1 MSDRFSAPMGGTAP
15 TASPAAATASG
26 PAATALAAIAHDPA
40 APASGTSAPDRDPP
54 ASDPPARGGPPFA
67 RLRVL
72 WSFARPHKGRLAL
85 GLVLAL
91 LGSAMELAT
100 PMATKAVLDTLSG
113 DVQLAWPITVLLALL
128 AVGAFV
134 GLWQTILLGT
144 VAERIVLDAR
154 ESVVR
159 RYFRAALLPL
169 SGRST
174 GELATRVTSDTV
186 LLREAASSS
195 VVGLINGAVLLVGT
209 LVLMGTLDLVLL
221 GVTAGAVV
229 VIAVVFLL
237 LMPGIATEQE
247 KAQEALGRMGGALEG
262 ALRAL
267 RTVKAARAEERMAD
281 RVVVHARTA
290 AAHGTSAV
298 RREAVAWTVAFAG
311 IQLAVIGILGFGAW
325 RVSAGH
331 LEVSSL
337 IAFLL
342 YMFTLMGPVTELST
356 HMTALQSGIAAAARI
371 REVEAIPLETAPTA
385 PTAPTGHPTTPPGE
399 KFPAPRADRPV
410 LELRAVTARYA
421 PGTEPAVRSLDL
433 AVPARGHTAVVGPSG
448 AGKTTL
454 FSLLLRFLDA
464 EHGELRLDG
473 TPYTELSAAEVRA
486 RFAYVEQDTPLIPG
500 TLRENLLLGH
510 PDAAE
515 DDLYRVL
522 DEVRLGDHA
531 RALPG
536 GLDTEL
542 SATSLSG
549 GQRQRVALARALLRA
564 PDVLLLDEAT
574 AQIDALTEAAVTE
587 YVRAHADRAAVI
599 SIAHRLSTV
608 INADRIV
615 VMEEGR
621 VRAVGTHQ
629 ELLRADRLYRDLVDA
644 LHMSGV
650 PGDPGTR
657 TPSPSPSVE
666 AEVEYAGATG
676 EQREQ
681 RE

>member
-1 MSDRFSAPMGGTAP
+1 MSDRFSAPVGGPTP
-15 TASPAAATASG
+15 TASPTTA
-26 PAATALAAIAHDPA
+26 PAPA

-54 ASDPPARGGPPFA
+54 APDPPARGGPAFV
-67 RLRVL
+67 RLRML

-113 DVQLAWPITVLLALL
+113 DVRLAWPITVLLALL

-134 GLWQTILLGT
+134 GLWQAILLGT

-221 GVTAGAVV
+221 GVTVGAVV

-385 PTAPTGHPTTPPGE
+385 PAGHPAPPPG
-399 KFPAPRADRPV
+399 KTFPAPRADRPV

-531 RALPG
+531 RALPE

-615 VMEEGR
+615 VMEEGK

-629 ELLRADRLYRDLVDA
+629 ELLRADRLYRDLVEA

-657 TPSPSPSVE
+657 TPSPSVE
-666 AEVEYAGATG
+666 AGAEVEYAGAAG
-676 EQREQ
+676 EQRE
-681 RE
+681 

>member
-1 MSDRFSAPMGGTAP
+1 MSDLFSEPVGGPTPTTSPATAP
-15 TASPAAATASG
+15 G
-26 PAATALAAIAHDPA
+26 HA

-54 ASDPPARGGPPFA
+54 ASDPPARGGPAFV

-113 DVQLAWPITVLLALL
+113 DVRLAWPITVLLALL

-134 GLWQTILLGT
+134 GLWQAILLGT

-221 GVTAGAVV
+221 GVTVGAVV

-385 PTAPTGHPTTPPGE
+385 PAGHPTTPPG
-399 KFPAPRADRPV
+399 KTFPAPRADRPV

-531 RALPG
+531 RALPE

-608 INADRIV
+608 ISADRIV
-615 VMEEGR
+615 VMEDGR

-629 ELLRADRLYRDLVDA
+629 ELLRADRLYRDLVEA

-650 PGDPGTR
+650 PGDPGAR
-657 TPSPSPSVE
+657 TPSPS
-666 AEVEYAGATG
+666 AEVEYAGAAG
-676 EQREQ
+676 EQRE
-681 RE
+681 

>member
-1 MSDRFSAPMGGTAP
+1 MSDLFSEPAGGRAP
-15 TASPAAATASG
+15 TASTTASTTA
-26 PAATALAAIAHDPA
+26 PAPT

-54 ASDPPARGGPPFA
+54 ASDPPARGGPAFV

-72 WSFARPHKGRLAL
+72 WSFARPHKGGLAL

-113 DVQLAWPITVLLALL
+113 DVRLAWPITVLLALL

-134 GLWQTILLGT
+134 GLWQAILLGT

-221 GVTAGAVV
+221 GVTTGAVV

-385 PTAPTGHPTTPPGE
+385 PAGHPTTPPG
-399 KFPAPRADRPV
+399 KTFPAPRADRPV

-531 RALPG
+531 RALPE

-608 INADRIV
+608 ISADRIV
-615 VMEEGR
+615 VMEDGR

-629 ELLRADRLYRDLVDA
+629 ELLRADRLYRDLVEA

-650 PGDPGTR
+650 PGDPGAR
-657 TPSPSPSVE
+657 TPSPS
-666 AEVEYAGATG
+666 AEVEYAGAAG
-676 EQREQ
+676 EQRE
-681 RE
+681 

>member
-1 MSDRFSAPMGGTAP
+1 MSDLFSEPAGGRAP
-15 TASPAAATASG
+15 TASPTA
-26 PAATALAAIAHDPA
+26 PAPT

-54 ASDPPARGGPPFA
+54 ASDPPARGGPAFV

-113 DVQLAWPITVLLALL
+113 DVRLAWPITVLLALL

-134 GLWQTILLGT
+134 GLWQAILLGT

-221 GVTAGAVV
+221 GVTVGAVV

-385 PTAPTGHPTTPPGE
+385 PAGHPTTPPG
-399 KFPAPRADRPV
+399 KTFPAPRADRPV

-531 RALPG
+531 RALPE

-608 INADRIV
+608 ISADRIV
-615 VMEEGR
+615 VMEDGR

-629 ELLRADRLYRDLVDA
+629 ELLRADRLYRDLVEA

-650 PGDPGTR
+650 PGDPGAR
-657 TPSPSPSVE
+657 TPSPS
-666 AEVEYAGATG
+666 AEVEYAGAAG
-676 EQREQ
+676 EQRE
-681 RE
+681 

>member
-1 MSDRFSAPMGGTAP
+1 M
-15 TASPAAATASG
+15 
-26 PAATALAAIAHDPA
+26 
-40 APASGTSAPDRDPP
+40 
-54 ASDPPARGGPPFA
+54 
-67 RLRVL
+67 L

-113 DVQLAWPITVLLALL
+113 DVRLAWPITVLLALL

-134 GLWQTILLGT
+134 GLWQAILLGT
-144 VAERIVLDAR
+144 VAERIVLEAR
-154 ESVVR
+154 EAVVR

-221 GVTAGAVV
+221 GVTVGAVV

-262 ALRAL
+262 ALCAL

-290 AAHGTSAV
+290 ATHGTSAV

-385 PTAPTGHPTTPPGE
+385 PAGHPTTPPG
-399 KFPAPRADRPV
+399 KTFPAPRADRPV

-421 PGTEPAVRSLDL
+421 PGTAPAVRSLDL

-531 RALPG
+531 RALPE

-574 AQIDALTEAAVTE
+574 AQIDALTEAAVTG

-615 VMEEGR
+615 VMEEGK

-629 ELLRADRLYRDLVDA
+629 ELLRADRLYRDLVEA

-650 PGDPGTR
+650 PGDAGTR
-657 TPSPSPSVE
+657 TPSPSGE
-666 AEVEYAGATG
+666 AGAEVEYAGAAG
-676 EQREQ
+676 EQRE
-681 RE
+681 

>member
-1 MSDRFSAPMGGTAP
+1 MSDRFSEPVVGPTPTAP
-15 TASPAAATASG
+15 RTTAP
-26 PAATALAAIAHDPA
+26 
-40 APASGTSAPDRDPP
+40 GTPDRDPP

-113 DVQLAWPITVLLALL
+113 DVRLAWPITVLLALL

-134 GLWQTILLGT
+134 GLWQAILLGT

-221 GVTAGAVV
+221 GVTTGAVV

-356 HMTALQSGIAAAARI
+356 HMTAVQSGIAAAARI
-371 REVEAIPLETAPTA
+371 REVEAIPLETAPTGL
-385 PTAPTGHPTTPPGE
+385 PMTAPG
-399 KFPAPRADRPV
+399 KNFPAPRADRPV

-510 PDAAE
+510 PEAAD

-531 RALPG
+531 RALPE

-621 VRAVGTHQ
+621 VRATGTHQ
-629 ELLRADRLYRDLVDA
+629 ELLHADRLYRGLVDA

-650 PGDPGTR
+650 PGDPGTP
-657 TPSPSPSVE
+657 TPSVE
-666 AEVEYAGATG
+666 AEAEYAGAAG
-676 EQREQ
+676 E
-681 RE
+681 

>member
-1 MSDRFSAPMGGTAP
+1 MSDLFSEPAGGRAP
-15 TASPAAATASG
+15 TASTTAPAPT
-26 PAATALAAIAHDPA
+26 

-54 ASDPPARGGPPFA
+54 ASDPPARGGPAFV

-72 WSFARPHKGRLAL
+72 WSFARPHKGGLAL

-113 DVQLAWPITVLLALL
+113 DVRLAWPITVLLALL

-134 GLWQTILLGT
+134 GLWQAILLGT

-221 GVTAGAVV
+221 GVTVGAVV

-385 PTAPTGHPTTPPGE
+385 PAGHPTTPPG
-399 KFPAPRADRPV
+399 KTFPAPRADRPV

-531 RALPG
+531 RALPE

-608 INADRIV
+608 ISADRIV
-615 VMEEGR
+615 VMEDGR

-629 ELLRADRLYRDLVDA
+629 ELLRADRLYRDLVEA

-650 PGDPGTR
+650 PGDPGAR
-657 TPSPSPSVE
+657 TPSPS
-666 AEVEYAGATG
+666 AEVEYAGAAG
-676 EQREQ
+676 EQRE
-681 RE
+681 

>member
-1 MSDRFSAPMGGTAP
+1 MSDRFSAPMGGPTPTTSP
-15 TASPAAATASG
+15 TAAPA
-26 PAATALAAIAHDPA
+26 PA
-40 APASGTSAPDRDPP
+40 APASGASTPDRDPP
-54 ASDPPARGGPPFA
+54 ASGPPARGGPAFV

-113 DVQLAWPITVLLALL
+113 DVRLAWPITVLLALL

-134 GLWQTILLGT
+134 GLWQAILLGT

-221 GVTAGAVV
+221 GVTVGAVV

-356 HMTALQSGIAAAARI
+356 HMTALQSGVAAAARI
-371 REVEAIPLETAPTA
+371 REVEAIPLETAPT
-385 PTAPTGHPTTPPGE
+385 GHPMTPPG
-399 KFPAPRADRPV
+399 KTLPAPRADRPV

-531 RALPG
+531 RALPE

-608 INADRIV
+608 ISADRIV
-615 VMEEGR
+615 VMEDGR

-629 ELLRADRLYRDLVDA
+629 ELLRADRLYRDLVEA

-650 PGDPGTR
+650 PGDPGAR
-657 TPSPSPSVE
+657 TPSPSV
-666 AEVEYAGATG
+666 EVEYAGAAG
-676 EQREQ
+676 EQRE
-681 RE
+681 

>member
-1 MSDRFSAPMGGTAP
+1 MSDRFSEPVVGPTPTAP
-15 TASPAAATASG
+15 RATAPG
-26 PAATALAAIAHDPA
+26 PA
-40 APASGTSAPDRDPP
+40 APASGTPDR
-54 ASDPPARGGPPFA
+54 DPPARGGPPFA

-113 DVQLAWPITVLLALL
+113 DVRLAWPITVLLALL

-134 GLWQTILLGT
+134 GLWQAILLGT

-221 GVTAGAVV
+221 GVTTGAVV

-371 REVEAIPLETAPTA
+371 REVEAIPLETAPTGL
-385 PTAPTGHPTTPPGE
+385 PMTGLPMTAPG
-399 KFPAPRADRPV
+399 KDFPAPRADRPV

-464 EHGELRLDG
+464 EQGELRLDG

-510 PDAAE
+510 PEAAD

-531 RALPG
+531 RALSE

-621 VRAVGTHQ
+621 VRAIGTHQ
-629 ELLRADRLYRDLVDA
+629 ELLHADRLYRDLVDA

-650 PGDPGTR
+650 PGDPGTP
-657 TPSPSPSVE
+657 TPSVE
-666 AEVEYAGATG
+666 AEAEYAGAAG
-676 EQREQ
+676 E
-681 RE
+681 